1 MHVRHCVFFKPKLKE
16 FFALF
21 STGRFFFLLLIAISR
36 FGCSFFS
43 FSDCVLFLSKSKPIY
58 LDTIERCSNSFH
70 IIFVYR
76 VTAAFFPSDSRPDFR
91 VFLHTLSILRCYLQM
106 CLDLVLVL
114 AAAARRRLT
123 ALSPFFLNQIIYL
136 VWGIFI
142 AWHWI
147 WFFLQGSS
155 GVFCVV
161 LIIEKI

>member
-1 MHVRHCVFFKPKLKE
+1 MCVIAFSSSQNWRNFSLCFWLGVCFSSFNRNFAIWLFF
-16 FFALF
+16 FFRF
-21 STGRFFFLLLIAISR
+21 RIVFFFFLNQNLYILT
-36 FGCSFFS
+36 
-43 FSDCVLFLSKSKPIY
+43 LSKDSPTLFISSSSIVWRLLSFPPI
-58 LDTIERCSNSFH
+58 
-70 IIFVYR
+70 R
-76 VTAAFFPSDSRPDFR
+76 VPTSVFFF
-91 VFLHTLSILRCYLQM
+91 HTLSITRCYLQM

-142 AWHWI
+142 VWHWI